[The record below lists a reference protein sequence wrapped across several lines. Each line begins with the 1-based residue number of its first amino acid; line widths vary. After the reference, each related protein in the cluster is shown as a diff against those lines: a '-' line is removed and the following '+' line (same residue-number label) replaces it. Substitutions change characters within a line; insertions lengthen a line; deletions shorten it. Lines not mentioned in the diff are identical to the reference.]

1 MKKKKMKNEKKK
13 KKKKRKKMKKKRKE
27 KKREEN
33 QKEKVSNVCLKIIG
47 QHIIKSTY
55 SVQLYEL
62 SGKDKKRRMVAR
74 LSDMDQEQ
82 LLPFVLERMQDEGS
96 QEHVQWLQDQL
107 LEAAYVRLGQCF
119 NSPSFSCRYTSDRL
133 TNYNLFLK

>member
-1 MKKKKMKNEKKK
+1 M
-13 KKKKRKKMKKKRKE
+13 
-27 KKREEN
+27 
-33 QKEKVSNVCLKIIG
+33 CLKIIA
-47 QHIIKSTY
+47 QDIIKSTY
-55 SVQLYEL
+55 SVQLHEL
-62 SGKDKKRRMVAR
+62 SGKAKKRCIVAR

-119 NSPSFSCRYTSDRL
+119 NSPSHSCCYTSDRL

>member
-1 MKKKKMKNEKKK
+1 MKKMKKNERE
-13 KKKKRKKMKKKRKE
+13 KKRKKKGGKKERE
-27 KKREEN
+27 KKE
-33 QKEKVSNVCLKIIG
+33 VSNVCLKIIA
-47 QHIIKSTY
+47 QHIIKLTY

-62 SGKDKKRRMVAR
+62 SGKAKKRRMVAR

-119 NSPSFSCRYTSDRL
+119 NSPSHSCRYTSDRL